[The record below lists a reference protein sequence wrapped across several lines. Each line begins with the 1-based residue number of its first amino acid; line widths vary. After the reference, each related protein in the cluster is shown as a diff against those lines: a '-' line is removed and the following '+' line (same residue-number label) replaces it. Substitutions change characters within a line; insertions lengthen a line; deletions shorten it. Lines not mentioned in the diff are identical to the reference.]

1 MYVSIFLVYIVGSTC
16 KFSLVRDLS
25 KYICTKLTGCTK
37 EVSNAVV
44 ICVRFRVVFLF
55 FLSFSFSSWSKFQSG
70 FYLITWCGSVMERL
84 WLEVLGSPQ
93 TPYVQF
99 SNFSSFQTRSIQ
111 VQEDLEQPVS
121 LPSSPCAS
129 CELPIHEHSLLQTSC

>member
-1 MYVSIFLVYIVGSTC
+1 MLAFFLVYIVGSTC

-55 FLSFSFSSWSKFQSG
+55 FCLFLSLHGQNFRVVSIIDNVMWFSDG
-70 FYLITWCGSVMERL
+70 TIV
-84 WLEVLGSPQ
+84 
-93 TPYVQF
+93 
-99 SNFSSFQTRSIQ
+99 
-111 VQEDLEQPVS
+111 
-121 LPSSPCAS
+121 A
-129 CELPIHEHSLLQTSC
+129 